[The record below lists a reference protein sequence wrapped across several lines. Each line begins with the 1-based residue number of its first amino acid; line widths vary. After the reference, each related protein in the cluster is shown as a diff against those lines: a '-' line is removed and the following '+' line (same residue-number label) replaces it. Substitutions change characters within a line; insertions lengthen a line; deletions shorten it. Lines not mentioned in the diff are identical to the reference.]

1 MKSQPQKKSM
11 DKVLKRNFTLI
22 ELLVVIAIIAI
33 LAGMLLPALN
43 SARNKARSIS
53 CVNNEKSIG
62 SLIQMYGNDYG
73 YIVPNYMQNTVW
85 RDQYWD
91 AILIRENNLKINYSN
106 SAALAKSFFRCPSDS
121 SINFWSYGVNYLI
134 CGSNNSTNWSQII
147 RKTTVILHPSTVFTL
162 GDNVTGDQR
171 IQNQNSIAYRH
182 PGGDMRG
189 DRPVS
194 VSVNAVNSNRRSNN
208 YYYDHHVESAT
219 FGEINQKPYA
229 AEAQQW
235 SGKHWFPTFMISGFF
250 MTGAPAL

>member
-11 DKVLKRNFTLI
+11 DKVMKRNFTLI

-73 YIVPNYMQNTVW
+73 YIVPNYMLNTVW

-106 SAALAKSFFRCPSDS
+106 GAALAKSFFRCPSDS

-147 RKTTVILHPSTVFTL
+147 RKTTVILHPSTLFTM
-162 GDNVTGDQR
+162 GDNISSDER
-171 IQNQNSIAYRH
+171 ILTRNSLAFRH
-182 PGGDMRG
+182 PGDDVRG
-189 DRPVS
+189 KKPS
-194 VSVNAVNSNRRSNN
+194 SANAVNSNRRSNN
-208 YYYDHHVESAT
+208 YYYDHHVEAAT
-219 FGEINQKPYA
+219 LGEIIAKPYA

-235 SGKHWFPTFMISGFF
+235 RGKHWFDTFMTSGFT